1 MKEKYMT
8 PDKKTETPKT
18 CPTCGTRLSE
28 NATRCLVCGRT
39 FAPETRKD
47 TPNPVQN
54 PKLPEF
60 RLSLPVAIGL
70 IIVVLGLG
78 AALVFLI
85 LQTTGRVTTPT
96 VTPTLT
102 TTPTLTLTPTETAT
116 PTIGP
121 TATPLPPREYTVK
134 EGDLC
139 SSIAAAYGVSIQSIA
154 DINNLPPD
162 CGTLYVNTVL
172 LIPQPT
178 FTPTPLPT
186 GTLSAAEAT
195 QQACGTVPYQVQEGD
210 TLGLIAANYNISIQ
224 SIMNFNGMASDTV
237 WEGMNLQLPLCER
250 LPTAGPT
257 PTATLA
263 PPYAAAS
270 LLLPADGS
278 VFSNVNEDIALQ
290 WSAVGTLRETEAY
303 AVTIE
308 DVTSGGERRLVQYTT
323 DTKFTVP
330 TSLRPLDNTFHIFRW
345 SVVAVRQSGTT
356 ADGQPEYT
364 VYGQVSQFR
373 VFGWSG
379 APAGSTPAP

>member
-1 MKEKYMT
+1 MT
-8 PDKKTETPKT
+8 PDKKSETPKT

-39 FAPETRKD
+39 FSPDTKKD
-47 TPNPVQN
+47 SPNPVQN

-70 IIVVLGLG
+70 IVVILGLG
-78 AALVFLI
+78 AALVFFL

-116 PTIGP
+116 PTTGP
-121 TATPLPPREYTVK
+121 TATPLPPREYTVR

-139 SSIAAAYGVSIQSIA
+139 SSIAANYGVSIQSIA

-162 CGTLYVNTVL
+162 CVTLYLNTVL
-172 LIPQPT
+172 VIPQPT
-178 FTPTPLPT
+178 ATTTPLPT
-186 GTLSAAEAT
+186 ATLSAGEAT

-224 SIMNFNGMASDTV
+224 SIINFNGMASDIV
-237 WEGMNLQLPLCER
+237 YQGMNLNLPLCER

-263 PPYAAAS
+263 PPYSAAS

-278 VFSNVNEDIALQ
+278 VFSNVNEAIALQ
-290 WSAVGTLRETEAY
+290 WSSVGTLRENEAY
-303 AVTIE
+303 AITIE

-345 SVVAVRQSGTT
+345 SVVAVRQDGTT
-356 ADGQPEYT
+356 PDGQPEYT
-364 VYGQVSQFR
+364 TYGQLSPYR

-379 APAGSTPAP
+379 TSGSTTPSP